1 MDSTP
6 QGEPKVRQ
14 RVRIRFC
21 KQGDLRLVGHRDLA
35 RLLQRLCRRAG
46 LGLAMSE
53 GFHPKPRMSF
63 PSALAVGIEGLDE
76 VMEVE
81 LARTY
86 SADDVLFRLRAH
98 ATPGLEFRSVDF
110 LPPGPKKQKARLGS
124 VTYRIAIPAARRE
137 EAAGRIERL
146 LASPA
151 RRVVRRGR
159 DEPIDLGDS
168 LESLALDE
176 GMLSMRFRVTQRAGP
191 GPRDLLAALGLDDL
205 EPCGACLRRT
215 AVEVLP

>member
-6 QGEPKVRQ
+6 QGEPAVRQ

-35 RLLQRLCRRAG
+35 RLLQRLFRRAA
-46 LGLAMSE
+46 LALAMSE

-81 LARTY
+81 LARAY
-86 SADDVLFRLRAH
+86 NADDLLARLRAH
-98 ATPGLEFRSVDF
+98 ATPGLDFRSVDV
-110 LPPGPKKQKARLGS
+110 LAQGPKKQKARVGS
-124 VTYRIAIPAARRE
+124 VTYRIAIPAARR
-137 EAAGRIERL
+137 ADATAQIEQL
-146 LASPA
+146 LDRPA
-151 RRVVRRGR
+151 CSIARAGR
-159 DEPIDLGDS
+159 DEPVALGEF
-168 LESLALDE
+168 LEALALDE
-176 GMLSMRFRVTQRAGP
+176 GVLSMRFRVTQRAGP

-205 EPCGACLRRT
+205 ERRGECLRRT